1 MKDAYKNIRLA
12 NTILESA
19 EKLGMEADVLI
30 DMGIQW
36 LTGDLND
43 DDGDELFPEA
53 SAIMSELED
62 EYDSFRLGKVLHLLR
77 NIDNTPF

>member
-36 LTGDLND
+36 LTGEI
-43 DDGDELFPEA
+43 GRA
-53 SAIMSELED
+53 SCRERVCQ
-62 EYDSFRLGKVLHLLR
+62 YV
-77 NIDNTPF
+77 